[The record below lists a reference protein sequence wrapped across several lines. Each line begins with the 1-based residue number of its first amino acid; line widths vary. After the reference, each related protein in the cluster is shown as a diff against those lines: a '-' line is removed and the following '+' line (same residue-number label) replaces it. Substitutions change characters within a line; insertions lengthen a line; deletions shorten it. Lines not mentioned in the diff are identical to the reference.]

1 LITGFRFNMKSIKDQ
16 TYYEI
21 LEVSPTAKDKEI
33 QRAYEH
39 AKETFDVDSLA
50 VYSLFSEEEV
60 KEIQSAVEEAYWV
73 LMDEAL
79 RRSYDQS
86 HFQTVGGQP
95 PEKPFEAQEVFREK
109 KTSLSF
115 TGISFNPDEELYR
128 GKTLKQIRERI
139 GIELQ
144 MISKETKI
152 SLKVLECIE
161 EEAFENLPALVYLKG
176 FLKGYAQSLGLD
188 PQKVIEEYLRLIEES
203 KKK

>member
-1 LITGFRFNMKSIKDQ
+1 MGMKGIKDQ

-21 LEVSPTAKDKEI
+21 LEINPTASAKEI

-39 AKETFDVDSLA
+39 AKETFHADSLA

-60 KEIQSAVEEAYWV
+60 EQIQEAIEEAYRV

-86 HFQTVGGQP
+86 HFQMVGGQP
-95 PEKPFEAQEVFREK
+95 PEKSSESQEVSKGK

-115 TGISFNPDEELYR
+115 TGLSFNVEEGLYR
-128 GKTLKQIRERI
+128 GKTLKQVRERM
-139 GIELQ
+139 GVELQ
-144 MISKETKI
+144 IVSKETKI
-152 SLKVLECIE
+152 SVKILESIE
-161 EEAFENLPALVYLKG
+161 EETFEKLPALVYLKG
-176 FLKGYAQSLGLD
+176 FLKSYAQSLGLD
-188 PQKVIEEYLRLIEES
+188 PQKVIEDYLQLLNES

>member
-1 LITGFRFNMKSIKDQ
+1 MKSIKEQ

-21 LEVSPTAKDKEI
+21 LEVSPTAKEKEI
-33 QRAYEH
+33 QMAYEH
-39 AKETFDVDSLA
+39 AKETFQDDSLA
-50 VYSLFSEEEV
+50 IYSLFSEEEV
-60 KEIQSAVEEAYWV
+60 KEIQSAVEEAHRV
-73 LMDEAL
+73 LTDEAL
-79 RRSYDQS
+79 RRNYDQS
-86 HFQTVGGQP
+86 RFQMVGGP
-95 PEKPFEAQEVFREK
+95 PEKPFETQEVFREK

-128 GKTLKQIRERI
+128 GKTLKQIREKI
-139 GIELQ
+139 GVELQ
-144 MISKETKI
+144 MISQETKI

-176 FLKGYAQSLGLD
+176 FLRGYAQSLGLD

>member
-1 LITGFRFNMKSIKDQ
+1 MKSIKDQ

-21 LEVSPTAKDKEI
+21 LEVNPTAKDKEI

-60 KEIQSAVEEAYWV
+60 KEIQSAVEEAYRV
-73 LMDEAL
+73 LKDEAL

-86 HFQTVGGQP
+86 HFQMVGGQP

-188 PQKVIEEYLRLIEES
+188 PSKVVEEYLRLIEES